1 MKPAERTIAFFSAM
15 LLTFGISGLD
25 LENPAFEYNTKE
37 YLLIGA
43 GIVFAVM
50 FIIRRIKAR

>member
-25 LENPAFEYNTKE
+25 FENPAFEYNTKE
-37 YLLIGA
+37 YIIIGA
-43 GIVFAVM
+43 GIVFTIM

>member
-25 LENPAFEYNTKE
+25 FEYPAFEYNTKE
-37 YLLIGA
+37 YILIGA
-43 GIVFAVM
+43 GIIFSVM
-50 FIIRRIKAR
+50 FLIRRIKAR